1 MCIYIYI
8 YIYKTQELSQ
18 TLVSIIC
25 VFLFFE
31 SVKFES
37 LSVKVFDRERIERLV
52 LWGREEGRFIRGR
65 SEKKVQGVVGI
76 KK

>member
-1 MCIYIYI
+1 MYIYI

-25 VFLFFE
+25 VFRFFE

>member
-1 MCIYIYI
+1 MYIYI